1 MVGRPLPFASARI
14 CTGSHVATSWSFA
27 GPPLYG
33 FLRLQRRRG
42 SVRSCHVIQQ
52 IEKED
57 ALHGDS
63 PPHHRATYAAL
74 VALVALTALAFANS
88 LGGAFVYDDV
98 KQIVGNHLI
107 QEPGLLGEA
116 LTSDVW
122 AFKGQREE
130 SWSNYW
136 RPTFILW
143 LAGNER
149 LFGVESAVGWHA
161 SLILLHALVCCPVF
175 VLLRRLRVSFWPA
188 LLATAVFAVH
198 PVHVESVAWISGVPD
213 PLMSFFFLGSLLL
226 AVPKHGRPSA
236 LAVVGSLGL
245 FALAMGAKEVAVV
258 LPVVLFLLCWQGT
271 AIGPFRRTARQAA
284 METLPYWGVMA
295 LFLLTRWAVLGQT
308 QIETP
313 WHRSLWEAML
323 TVPSL
328 VMFYLRQCV
337 FPLWLGPSYP
347 LRAVSLQ
354 TLTWAAFWGP
364 LLLLIAL
371 GGVWVWACRRRKG
384 VAFGG
389 LLFALPLLPALNIN
403 AYIEEQL
410 VHDRYLYLPLLGLLL
425 VAISLWPR
433 PRSPLVDRSPRPLWL
448 WAASLGLLL
457 LLGLQTVSYNR
468 AWSSDLRLWQWGVES
483 DPTSAFNKSQLGYA
497 LMEEGRRA
505 EALTAFDQALE
516 ITPVTAALLARAE
529 IARDSGRLRDAE
541 EDLRLVLKGQPDNPF
556 AYEGLAMVY
565 QRSGKLDLA
574 EDILKQGKLRV
585 PQNRCAFSSN
595 LGVVRYLGGR
605 KGQALQ
611 ALRSV
616 PPLVASDHSP
626 ACRMGLFHL
635 GNLYRELGNETEAR
649 EAHRM
654 FLDLTGI
661 ATDPRV
667 LQARE
672 QLLASG
678 AGS

>member
-1 MVGRPLPFASARI
+1 MNQQADKVEALP
-14 CTGSHVATSWSFA
+14 
-27 GPPLYG
+27 
-33 FLRLQRRRG
+33 
-42 SVRSCHVIQQ
+42 
-52 IEKED
+52 
-57 ALHGDS
+57 GDS
-63 PPHHRATYAAL
+63 LPRSRATY
-74 VALVALTALAFANS
+74 VALGALLALTALAFANS

-130 SWSNYW
+130 AWSNYW

-143 LAGNER
+143 LAGNAR
-149 LFGVESAVGWHA
+149 LFGVESALGWHA
-161 SLILLHALVCCPVF
+161 SLIVLHGLVCCLGF
-175 VLLRRLRVSFWPA
+175 CLLRRLGAAFWPA
-188 LLATAVFAVH
+188 LLAAAVFAIH
-198 PVHVESVAWISGVPD
+198 PVHVESVAWVSGVPD

-226 AVPKHGRPSA
+226 VLPKPGGPFAWAPSA
-236 LAVVGSLGL
+236 FAIVGSLG
-245 FALAMGAKEVAVV
+245 FFVLAMGAKEVAVV
-258 LPVVLFLLCWQGT
+258 LPVVLFLLRWQGT
-271 AIGPFRRTARQAA
+271 AVGSSQRTARQAA
-284 METLPYWGVMA
+284 METLPYWGVMV
-295 LFLLTRWAVLGQT
+295 LFLLTRWAILGQT

-313 WHRSLWEAML
+313 WHRSPWEAML

-328 VMFYLRQCV
+328 VVFYLRQCV

-354 TLTWAAFWGP
+354 TLTWTAFWGP
-364 LLLLIAL
+364 VLLLILL
-371 GGVWVWACRRRKG
+371 GGLWIWACRRRRG
-384 VAFGG
+384 VALGG
-389 LLFALPLLPALNIN
+389 LFFALPLLPALNIN

-410 VHDRYLYLPLLGLLL
+410 VHDRYLYLPLLGLLM
-425 VAISLWPR
+425 VAIALWPR
-433 PRSPLVDRSPRPLWL
+433 GLSSENSRPRGLLRKPTWL
-448 WAASLGLLL
+448 WAASLVVLL
-457 LLGLQTVSYNR
+457 LLGLQTANYNR
-468 AWSSDLRLWQWGVES
+468 AWSSDLGLWQWGVES
-483 DPTSAFNKSQLGYA
+483 DPSSAFNKSQLGYA
-497 LMEEGRRA
+497 LLEEGRRA

-556 AYEGLAMVY
+556 AYEGLALVY
-565 QRSGKLDLA
+565 QRAGKLDLA
-574 EDILKQGKLRV
+574 EDILKKGKLRV

-616 PPLVASDHSP
+616 PPLVVSDRSP

-635 GNLYRELGNETEAR
+635 GNLYRELGKEQQAR
-649 EAHRM
+649 DAHQL
-654 FLDLTGI
+654 FLDLTGV
-661 ATDPRV
+661 ANDPRV
-667 LQARE
+667 LDARKK
-672 QLLASG
+672 LLA
-678 AGS
+678 AGFGS